1 MGLKKI
7 LCYSFI
13 VIPLS
18 ILLAFLIYK
27 LDILVLPVDDTTF
40 NCTLLNNSYLTQP
53 EDMLLFGNSLIF
65 ISHNKL

>member
-1 MGLKKI
+1 MSLKK
-7 LCYSFI
+7 LLVYSFI

-18 ILLAFLIYK
+18 ILLAFLVYK
-27 LDILVLPVDDTTF
+27 LDILVFPADETTL
-40 NCTLLNNSYLTQP
+40 NCTLLSNPYLTQP